1 MPNDQ
6 FLAAGVHIGMKQQT
20 ANMKR
25 FIYKTRPDGL
35 AVLNVALIE
44 ERIKTAAKFLSKY
57 KNIMAISRKG
67 VAHRPVVKFSEI
79 VGGKASIGRFLPG
92 TITNPSFRNYYEP
105 DVVIV
110 ADPLIDKQAVKEAS
124 DLRIPIIALCDTFN
138 ETSNVDFVIP
148 CNNKGRKAV
157 AVILWTLAKEI
168 LKARKQIEKDEDFS
182 AKPEEFEMA
191 EGEIQDEPRSRER
204 DEEGGERKGG
214 LRRSGGMG
222 RPGGRGGARRG
233 GMRPAKGRFANARR

>member
-20 ANMKR
+20 SNMKR

-92 TITNPSFRNYYEP
+92 TITNPSFKNYYEP
-105 DVVIV
+105 NVILLT
-110 ADPLIDKQAVKEAS
+110 DPMVDKQALKEAVKM
-124 DLRIPIIALCDTFN
+124 RIPIIALCDTFN
-138 ETSNVDFVIP
+138 ETSYIDFVIP
-148 CNNKGRKAV
+148 CNNKGRKSLAMIYW
-157 AVILWTLAKEI
+157 ALAKDI
-168 LKARKQIEKDEDFS
+168 LKERGHIKSDEEFT
-182 AKPEEFEMA
+182 AKPEDFEMT
-191 EGEIQDEPRSRER
+191 EESKEEKLERMEKEKLKRSR
-204 DEEGGERKGG
+204 
-214 LRRSGGMG
+214 
-222 RPGGRGGARRG
+222 GRGGPRR
-233 GMRPAKGRFANARR
+233 K

>member
-35 AVLNVALIE
+35 AVLNVSLIE
-44 ERIKTAAKFLSKY
+44 ERIKTAAKFLSQY
-57 KNIMAISRKG
+57 KKIMAISRKG
-67 VAHRPVVKFSEI
+67 GAHRPVVKFSEV

-105 DVVIV
+105 DVIVV

-124 DLRIPIIALCDTFN
+124 DLRIPIVALCDTFN
-138 ETSNVDFVIP
+138 ETTNVDFVIP

-157 AVILWTLAKEI
+157 AVILWFLAREI
-168 LKARKQIEKDEDFS
+168 LRERKKIEKDEDFS
-182 AKPEEFEMA
+182 VKPEEFEMA
-191 EGEIQDEPRSRER
+191 EGEIQEEPGVREKRER
-204 DEEGGERKGG
+204 EEGGERKGP
-214 LRRSGGMG
+214 RSFGG
-222 RPGGRGGARRG
+222 RAGGRGGMRRG
-233 GMRPAKGRFANARR
+233 GSRPAKGRFANARR

>member
-1 MPNDQ
+1 
-6 FLAAGVHIGMKQQT
+6 MKQQT

-44 ERIKTAAKFLSKY
+44 ERIKTAAKFLSNY
-57 KNIMAISRKG
+57 KRILIISRKG
-67 VAHRPVVKFSEI
+67 VGHRSAVKFAEAI
-79 VGGKASIGRFLPG
+79 EGKARIGRFLPG
-92 TITNPSFRNYYEP
+92 TITNPSFRDYYEP
-105 DVVIV
+105 DVVVV

-157 AVILWTLAKEI
+157 AVVLWTLAKEI
-168 LKARKQIEKDEDFS
+168 LKNKKKIEKDEDF
-182 AKPEEFEMA
+182 AFKPEDFEMA
-191 EGEIQDEPRSRER
+191 EGEIPEEPRSRER
-204 DEEGGERKGG
+204 EEDGERKGG
-214 LRRSGGMG
+214 PKRGGM
-222 RPGGRGGARRG
+222 RPGGKGGQRRG
-233 GMRPAKGRFANARR
+233 GMRPAVGRFARGRR

>member
-1 MPNDQ
+1 MANDQ

-20 ANMKR
+20 ANMKK

-44 ERIKTAAKFLSKY
+44 ERIKTAGKFLSNFKR
-57 KNIMAISRKG
+57 ILIISRKG
-67 VAHRPVVKFSEI
+67 VGHRPAVKFAEAI
-79 VGGKASIGRFLPG
+79 EGKARIGRFLPG
-92 TITNPSFRNYYEP
+92 TITNPSFRDYYEP

-124 DLRIPIIALCDTFN
+124 DLRIPIVALCDTFN
-138 ETSNVDFVIP
+138 ETANVDFVIP

-168 LKARKQIEKDEDFS
+168 LKGKKKIGKDDEF
-182 AKPEEFEMA
+182 AFKPEDFEMA

-204 DEEGGERKGG
+204 DEDGEKKGG
-214 LRRSGGMG
+214 PRRGGMG

-233 GMRPAKGRFANARR
+233 GMRPAGGRFARVKR

>member
-1 MPNDQ
+1 MANDQ

-44 ERIKTAAKFLSKY
+44 ERIKTAAKFLSHY
-57 KNIMAISRKG
+57 KNVMVVSRKS
-67 VAHRPVVKFSEI
+67 VAHKPAVKFAEV
-79 VGGKASIGRFLPG
+79 VGSRASIGRFLPG

-105 DVVIV
+105 DVVVV

-124 DLRIPIIALCDTFN
+124 DLRIPIVALCDTFN
-138 ETSNVDFVIP
+138 ETTNVDFVIP

-157 AVILWTLAKEI
+157 AVILWFLAREI
-168 LKARKQIEKDEDFS
+168 LRERKKIEKDEDFS
-182 AKPEEFEMA
+182 VKPEEFEMA
-191 EGEIQDEPRSRER
+191 EGEIQEEPGVREKRER
-204 DEEGGERKGG
+204 EEEGGG
-214 LRRSGGMG
+214 RRGPRGAG
-222 RPGGRGGARRG
+222 RMGGRGGMRRG
-233 GMRPAKGRFANARR
+233 GSRPAKGRFANARR

>member
-1 MPNDQ
+1 MANEQ

-20 ANMKR
+20 KDMKR
-25 FIYKTRPDGL
+25 FVYKTRPDGL

-44 ERIKTAAKFLSKY
+44 ERIKTVAKFLSKY
-57 KNIMAISRKG
+57 KKIMAISRKG

-105 DVVIV
+105 DVLLV

-124 DLRIPIIALCDTFN
+124 DLRIPIVALCDTFN

-157 AVILWTLAKEI
+157 AMILWALAREI
-168 LKARKQIEKDEDFS
+168 L
-182 AKPEEFEMA
+182 
-191 EGEIQDEPRSRER
+191 REQ
-204 DEEGGERKGG
+204 K
-214 LRRSGGMG
+214 
-222 RPGGRGGARRG
+222 
-233 GMRPAKGRFANARR
+233 KN

>member
-92 TITNPSFRNYYEP
+92 T
-105 DVVIV
+105 
-110 ADPLIDKQAVKEAS
+110 
-124 DLRIPIIALCDTFN
+124 
-138 ETSNVDFVIP
+138 
-148 CNNKGRKAV
+148 NKGRKAV

-191 EGEIQDEPRSRER
+191 EGEIQDDPRSRER

-233 GMRPAKGRFANARR
+233 GMRPAKGRFANA

>member
-1 MPNDQ
+1 MANDQ

-44 ERIKTAAKFLSKY
+44 ERIKTAAKFLSHY
-57 KNIMAISRKG
+57 KNVMVVSRKG
-67 VAHRPVVKFSEI
+67 VAHKPAVKFAEV

-105 DVVIV
+105 DVIIV

-124 DLRIPIIALCDTFN
+124 DLRIPIVALCDTFN
-138 ETSNVDFVIP
+138 ETTNVDFVIP

-157 AVILWTLAKEI
+157 AVILWFLAREI
-168 LKARKQIEKDEDFS
+168 LKERKKIEKDEDFS
-182 AKPEEFEMA
+182 VKPEEFEMA
-191 EGEIQDEPRSRER
+191 EGEIQDEPRPREKE
-204 DEEGGERKGG
+204 EEGERRGPRSFGG
-214 LRRSGGMG
+214 RA
-222 RPGGRGGARRG
+222 GGRGGMRRG
-233 GMRPAKGRFANARR
+233 GSRPAKGRFANARR